1 MTWLYLIVA
10 GLGEFGLVSFIKL
23 SDGFTNRTYSLLT
36 GISGIISFSFL
47 AKAVELL
54 PIGVAYGIWTGIG
67 SIGSVIIGMYFFNEN
82 KSVSKVVYISF
93 IIIGVTGLKT
103 FS

>member
-1 MTWLYLIVA
+1 MNV
-10 GLGEFGLVSFIKL
+10 GVSL
-23 SDGFTNRTYSLLT
+23 C
-36 GISGIISFSFL
+36 FSFL

-82 KSVSKVVYISF
+82 KSVAKLVCISF
-93 IIIGVTGLKT
+93 IIIGVARLKT